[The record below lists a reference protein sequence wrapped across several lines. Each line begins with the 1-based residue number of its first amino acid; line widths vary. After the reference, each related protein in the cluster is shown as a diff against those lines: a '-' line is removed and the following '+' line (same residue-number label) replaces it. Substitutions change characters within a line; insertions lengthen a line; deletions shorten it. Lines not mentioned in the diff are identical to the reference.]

1 MLLNTFSPPPNKVI
15 FKLKG
20 IVILDLIA
28 AFNDHGFMKIS
39 RTLKSTGILCVFTL
53 ISVAPAHG
61 MGYVAWTPSV
71 ANTVDFS
78 QEISVNS
85 ASPNTAWKAQ
95 VRISSDMLFGI
106 AVVQRSIGQF
116 NAEFGTYF
124 NQGVQNIAIPGQNC
138 STSPANGN
146 QQNFINCSIPI
157 NFTVPSR
164 FTLIIRRDTTD
175 PTMRNWVGS
184 IKNPSTG
191 NENVIAKFDVGVANL
206 SIQDILEYTYPFGD
220 ECQMVEQTQQAIY
233 WKPISA
239 NGDYLSGSLTK
250 SICGKVQFLAPA
262 NVNNV
267 DGIGV
272 TINPA
277 KTDAETYSKSIYEIL
292 YPDAWNRGF
301 NLGVSTTQVTD
312 NKAYSELQSTNNSA
326 IKTLQDQV
334 TNLNS
339 QMTVLG
345 KQLKDTMQKISKICS
360 VKRKPNGC

>member
-1 MLLNTFSPPPNKVI
+1 ML
-15 FKLKG
+15 
-20 IVILDLIA
+20 
-28 AFNDHGFMKIS
+28 IS
-39 RTLKSTGILCVFTL
+39 RALKSAGILCVLTL
-53 ISVAPAHG
+53 ISVAPAHA

-106 AVVQRSIGQF
+106 AVVQKSIGQF

-138 STSPANGN
+138 STDPANAN
-146 QQNFINCSIPI
+146 QQAFINCSIPI
-157 NFTVPSR
+157 NFSVPSK
-164 FTLIIRRDTTD
+164 FTLLIRRDATD
-175 PTMRNWVGS
+175 PTMQNWVGS

-191 NENVIAKFDVGVANL
+191 NESVIAKFNVGVANL
-206 SIQDILEYTYPFGD
+206 NIQDILEYTYPFGD

-233 WKPISA
+233 WKPTSV

-250 SICGKVQFLAPA
+250 STCGKVQFIAPA
-262 NVNNV
+262 NISNV

-272 TINPA
+272 TINPST
-277 KTDAETYSKSIYEIL
+277 TDAETYSKSVYEIL
-292 YPDAWNRGF
+292 YPEAWNRGF

-312 NKAYSELQSTNNSA
+312 NKAYSDLQSTNNLA
-326 IKTLQDQV
+326 IKSLQDQI

-339 QMTVLG
+339 QITALG
-345 KQLKDTMQKISKICS
+345 KQLKDAMQKISKICL
-360 VKRKPNGC
+360 VKKKPSGC